1 MSSSVVS
8 IAHAATV
15 RFKARRAVQNLTI
28 RMVRPSLLDSR
39 FSGDPWIVD
48 RGSGPFAICLGNY
61 PLAWI
66 EGLAFD
72 LPSLNHQFLNLR
84 RYRARACR
92 GDQRRRA
99 QKSRALA
106 V

>member
-28 RMVRPSLLDSR
+28 RMVRPSLLDAR

-48 RGSGPFAICLGNY
+48 RGSGPFALCLGNY

-66 EGLAFD
+66 EDLSLD
-72 LPSLNHQFLNLR
+72 LPSLNRLFSNLR
-84 RYRARACR
+84 RIRCRASRE
-92 GDQRRRA
+92 DHRRRVK
-99 QKSRALA
+99 KSRALA